1 MSGFSAEWLALREP
15 ADVAARSVA
24 VTQAVLSSLAGR
36 TPLRVVDLGCGTG
49 SNVRFLSSH
58 LATRPDWR
66 LVDHDEALLSVARA
80 AFGRDIETRVADLR
94 VLDPSLVEARDLVTA
109 SALLDLVSESWL
121 ERFVAACRRA
131 GAAVLVALNYDG
143 RMECQPHDE
152 DDEFVRALVNRHQ
165 RTDKGFGPALG
176 PDSGGRAADLLRA
189 AGYEVVSATSD
200 WVMDGTQAQL
210 QRELVA
216 GWAGAAIELAPA
228 EASRIHRWQERRVA
242 HIAAGV
248 SRIIVGH
255 TDVGATLQTNP

>member
-1 MSGFSAEWLALREP
+1 
-15 ADVAARSVA
+15 
-24 VTQAVLSSLAGR
+24 
-36 TPLRVVDLGCGTG
+36 
-49 SNVRFLSSH
+49 
-58 LATRPDWR
+58 
-66 LVDHDEALLSVARA
+66 
-80 AFGRDIETRVADLR
+80 
-94 VLDPSLVEARDLVTA
+94 
-109 SALLDLVSESWL
+109 
-121 ERFVAACRRA
+121 
-131 GAAVLVALNYDG
+131 
-143 RMECQPHDE
+143 
-152 DDEFVRALVNRHQ
+152 VRALVNRHQ
-165 RTDKGFGPALG
+165 RTDKGLGPALG

-189 AGYEVVSATSD
+189 AGYDVVSATSD